1 MGDLTD
7 AIEPTCECINGTG
20 LPAVLAREASS
31 FFLLENHWQLLQEAT
46 RELIAVAQS
55 VSIKV
60 TAEINKSNKCD
71 PTVEYWQDEVE
82 RILAADLEEDYNK
95 LECCGCFC
103 NCPANL
109 ALRYHL
115 GKQIVEKLEQV
126 NRLINKVR
134 QFTRYGYT
142 PAPEKVEERPYTKTI
157 GMEPT
162 LKLLHK
168 YFNDKTR
175 SIIGILG
182 DGGIGKTTLLDAFNN
197 DLMKQCRSFH
207 VVIFIDVSNSKKLDV
222 VAIQRTITE
231 RLGLPWVDTDER
243 SRAKIL
249 SRALSQK
256 QFVIILDD
264 VRKEFQMDVVGIPTP
279 NIKNKSKIVL
289 ATRDETVCS
298 QMGAQQNIIHMKILD
313 EDTSLDL
320 LKWNLG
326 TEALNAVGTEPIIE
340 SCAREIVRACGG
352 LPLALNVI
360 GKSVAGLRNLRDWK
374 DARKAIGTDIGDFH
388 GVEQMFQKLKYSYN
402 KLDKTVKECFLYCTL
417 FPAYSSIRKKQLV
430 EYWMAEGFISA
441 DEPWRGYRIIK
452 KLLSACLVQSTNSD
466 LKVRLHNVIREFG
479 LWLASKDNI
488 FLVRSGQGL
497 ENAPSSDQWEGP
509 KRISLMSND
518 IRSIYISP
526 NCTNLET
533 LLLQNNPNLNSLG
546 PNFFNFMSKLRVLD
560 LSNTAIKELP
570 DCDQLVLLQHL
581 NLSQTPLTKLPEKSS
596 VLRELKHLDLSVTEH
611 LEETFD
617 NCSKLLNLR
626 VLNLFRSHYGIRD
639 VSNLNLNSL
648 ERLRFLGIAIHAE
661 EVLKELKETDPLAK
675 STHRLSLKHCEGM
688 ESISVAGFNKM
699 EHLEELYIESCD
711 GLTELIVDKDERG
724 SSHLQV
730 LTLWEL
736 HSLETIMVQPSPH
749 HFENLRELTIHG
761 CHILKNISWVAS
773 LESLDKLVLSNC
785 DGIRQIVV
793 EMRNETNKM
802 VSELSNKREDYP
814 AEIER
819 GSSYSVICRNKQNIK
834 EIGGIHNEFPK
845 LRSIVLAQ
853 LINLE
858 SICEAR
864 ILPCLES
871 IRVQGCP
878 NLKKLPIKLDNNI
891 PKLRQICGTSDWWE
905 GLKWDEKEM
914 RNRLDDFFIG
924 YVAGSQ

>member
-1 MGDLTD
+1 MGDLSD

-31 FFLLENHWQLLQEAT
+31 FFLLENHWQLLQEAI

-55 VSIKV
+55 VGIKV
-60 TAEINKSNKCD
+60 TEEINKSNKCD
-71 PTVEYWQDEVE
+71 PTVENWQDEVE
-82 RILAADLEEDYNK
+82 RILAADLEEDYNR
-95 LECCGCFC
+95 LEGCGCFC

-109 ALRYHL
+109 ARRYHL

-126 NRLINKVR
+126 NRLINKER

-162 LKLLHK
+162 LELLHE
-168 YFNDKTR
+168 YFNDETR

-207 VVIFIDVSNSKKLDV
+207 VVIFIDVSNLKKLDV

-249 SRALSQK
+249 SRVLSQK

-279 NIKNKSKIVL
+279 NRKNKSKIVL

-298 QMGAQQNIIHMKILD
+298 QMGAQQNIIHMKVLD
-313 EDTSLDL
+313 EDTSLEL

-374 DARKAIGTDIGDFH
+374 DARKAMGTDIGNFY

-402 KLDKTVKECFLYCTL
+402 KLDKQVKECFLYCTL

-430 EYWMAEGFISA
+430 KYWMAEGLIPA

-452 KLLSACLVQSTNSD
+452 KLLSACLLQSTNSD

-526 NCTNLET
+526 NCANLET

-546 PNFFNFMSKLRVLD
+546 RNFFNSMSKLRVLD
-560 LSNTAIKELP
+560 LSNTGIKELP

-581 NLSQTPLTKLPEKSS
+581 NLSQTPLTKLPEKFS

-675 STHRLSLKHCEGM
+675 STRRLSLKHCEGM

-711 GLTELIVDKDERG
+711 ALNKLVVDKDERG
-724 SSHLQV
+724 TSHLQV

-773 LESLDKLVLSNC
+773 LEYLDKLVLSNC

-793 EMRNETNKM
+793 EMRNETDTM
-802 VSELSNKREDYP
+802 VIFYKIPLGIRADLFLNPDPCSLFAPTPPRSRNHPPRRRRPRLRRRPPRPPPSGLRPAPDLSP
-814 AEIER
+814 A
-819 GSSYSVICRNKQNIK
+819 
-834 EIGGIHNEFPK
+834 
-845 LRSIVLAQ
+845 SISLTLA
-853 LINLE
+853 
-858 SICEAR
+858 A
-864 ILPCLES
+864 
-871 IRVQGCP
+871 
-878 NLKKLPIKLDNNI
+878 D
-891 PKLRQICGTSDWWE
+891 
-905 GLKWDEKEM
+905 
-914 RNRLDDFFIG
+914 
-924 YVAGSQ
+924 

>member
-1 MGDLTD
+1 
-7 AIEPTCECINGTG
+7 
-20 LPAVLAREASS
+20 
-31 FFLLENHWQLLQEAT
+31 
-46 RELIAVAQS
+46 
-55 VSIKV
+55 
-60 TAEINKSNKCD
+60 
-71 PTVEYWQDEVE
+71 
-82 RILAADLEEDYNK
+82 
-95 LECCGCFC
+95 
-103 NCPANL
+103 
-109 ALRYHL
+109 
-115 GKQIVEKLEQV
+115 
-126 NRLINKVR
+126 
-134 QFTRYGYT
+134 
-142 PAPEKVEERPYTKTI
+142 
-157 GMEPT
+157 
-162 LKLLHK
+162 
-168 YFNDKTR
+168 
-175 SIIGILG
+175 
-182 DGGIGKTTLLDAFNN
+182 
-197 DLMKQCRSFH
+197 
-207 VVIFIDVSNSKKLDV
+207 
-222 VAIQRTITE
+222 
-231 RLGLPWVDTDER
+231 
-243 SRAKIL
+243 
-249 SRALSQK
+249 
-256 QFVIILDD
+256 
-264 VRKEFQMDVVGIPTP
+264 
-279 NIKNKSKIVL
+279 
-289 ATRDETVCS
+289 
-298 QMGAQQNIIHMKILD
+298 MGAQQNIIHMKILD
-313 EDTSLDL
+313 EDTSLEL

-374 DARKAIGTDIGDFH
+374 DARKAMGTDIGNFY

-402 KLDKTVKECFLYCTL
+402 KLDKPVKECFLYFTL

-430 EYWMAEGFISA
+430 KYLMAEDLIPE

-452 KLLSACLVQSTNSD
+452 KLLSACLLQSTNSD

-518 IRSIYISP
+518 IRSIYFSP
-526 NCTNLET
+526 NCANLET

-546 PNFFNFMSKLRVLD
+546 PKFLNSMSKLRVLD

-581 NLSQTPLTKLPEKSS
+581 NLSQTPLTKLPEKFS

-617 NCSKLLNLR
+617 NCSKLHNLR

-675 STHRLSLKHCEGM
+675 STRRLSLKHCEGM

-711 GLTELIVDKDERG
+711 ALNELVVDKDERG
-724 SSHLQV
+724 TSHLQV

-793 EMRNETNKM
+793 EMRNETNTM
-802 VSELSNKREDYP
+802 VSEPSNKREDYH
-814 AEIER
+814 AETER
-819 GSSYSVICRNKQNIK
+819 ESSHSVICRNKQNSK
-834 EIGGIHNEFPK
+834 ETGGIHNEFSK

-864 ILPCLES
+864 LFPCLES

-878 NLKKLPIKLDNNI
+878 NLKKLPIKLDSNI

-905 GLKWDEKEM
+905 GLEWDEKEM
-914 RNRLDDFFIG
+914 RNRLDDFFIA